1 MWMMCN
7 IASSK
12 HPIRIFRYSPGRSG
26 EYAKAFLEG
35 FSGYLHTDD
44 YSGYS
49 RLTTVKRC
57 LCWAHV
63 RRHFNDA
70 IEVKN
75 KGSGQ
80 NLAEMGFEYCNA
92 LFKWERKFKE
102 MEPDERKRARLKHE
116 RAVLNAFW
124 AFVDDNIGKTLPKSK
139 LGSALAYA
147 QDNRQLLETYL
158 EDGDCSIS
166 NNIAE
171 NSIRPF
177 TVGRKNWLFAG
188 SPKGANASACV
199 YSLVETAQANGLDP
213 FKYLQY
219 LLMLI
224 PGSNFRTNPDMM
236 KSLMPWSDFMKERCR

>member
-1 MWMMCN
+1 
-7 IASSK
+7 
-12 HPIRIFRYSPGRSG
+12 
-26 EYAKAFLEG
+26 
-35 FSGYLHTDD
+35 
-44 YSGYS
+44 
-49 RLTTVKRC
+49 
-57 LCWAHV
+57 
-63 RRHFNDA
+63 
-70 IEVKN
+70 
-75 KGSGQ
+75 
-80 NLAEMGFEYCNA
+80 
-92 LFKWERKFKE
+92 

-213 FKYLQY
+213 FKYLQC